1 MKNAAKCRISN
12 GFTLYELLVV
22 LAILAIIATI
32 GTVSLLGVRERSR
45 LSGLANTIKSDINRA
60 KIIAAR
66 NKGYVVLQ
74 VSEGYYDLFVDNGAG
89 GATAGDWQREGGEVR
104 ITRREIAPSIALTTN
119 FPGDHLRLR
128 SSGRIRPG
136 TFTLEQRSGKRIKV
150 VINAVGRIRLEHAG

>member
-1 MKNAAKCRISN
+1 MKADWESRCTT
-12 GFTLYELLVV
+12 GFTLHELLVV
-22 LAILAIIATI
+22 IAILSILATI

-45 LSGLANTIKSDINRA
+45 LFGLANTIKSDINRG

-74 VSEGYYDLFVDNGAG
+74 ISEGFYETFVDNGAG
-89 GATAGDWQREGGEVR
+89 GATAGDWRREGKE
-104 ITRREIAPSIALTTN
+104 ILISRREIAPSIVLTTN

-150 VINAVGRIRLEHAG
+150 VINAVGRIRVEYGV